1 MDNNL
6 NGLLSKWS
14 DQSCRANKVN
24 KELYERY
31 EVKRGLR
38 DIDGKG
44 VLAGLTRIG
53 EVHSY
58 IISDGKS
65 VPVPGR
71 LSYRGVNIEDLVKG
85 FLKDER
91 FGFEETCFLL
101 LVGHLPDNI
110 ELRDFRELIASNY
123 DLPEDFVRDI
133 IMKAPSKDLMNTI
146 ARSVLTLFCFDD
158 LADDLSERNVFR
170 QSVQLIANFPL
181 LAIYGYQAYAH
192 YHEKK
197 SFVIHSPRKDL
208 SIAENILYMLRHD
221 KQHTDLEAKLL
232 DLALVLHAEH
242 GGGNNS
248 TFTTHVVSSAYT
260 DIYSVVAAAMG
271 SLKGLRHG
279 GANIKVVEMFEEL
292 KANVDDWQDPEE
304 VGNYVERLVNKQ
316 AYDKTGL
323 VYGIGHAVYSISDPR
338 AIIFK
343 GYVKE
348 LAKEKGLDKEFELY
362 NLVEKLAPE
371 VIGKHRKIYKGI
383 SANVDFYSGFVYRML
398 DIPQQLFTPL
408 FAVARI
414 SGWCAHILEELA
426 NDGKIIRPA
435 YNCVEPKRVYL
446 PLEKR

>member
-1 MDNNL
+1 MENNL
-6 NGLLSKWS
+6 NGLITKWS
-14 DQSCRANKVN
+14 NQSCRANKVD
-24 KELYERY
+24 KELYTRY

-65 VPVPGR
+65 VPVHGR

-101 LVGHLPDNI
+101 LVGHLPDKI
-110 ELRDFRELIASNY
+110 ELRDFRELIANNY

-170 QSVQLIANFPL
+170 QSIQLIANFPL

-208 SIAENILYMLRHD
+208 SIAENILFMLRHD
-221 KQHTDLEAKLL
+221 NQHTDLEAKLL

-248 TFTTHVVSSAYT
+248 TFTTHVVSSSYT

-279 GANIKVVEMFEEL
+279 GANNMVVEMFEEI
-292 KANVDDWQDPEE
+292 KANVDNWEDPDE
-304 VGNYVERLVNKQ
+304 VAKYLEKLVNKQ
-316 AYDKTGL
+316 AYDRTGL
-323 VYGIGHAVYSISDPR
+323 IYGIGHAVYSISDPR

-348 LAKEKGLDKEFELY
+348 LAEEKGLGKEFELY
-362 NLVEKLAPE
+362 NLVERLAPE

-383 SANVDFYSGFVYRML
+383 SANIDFYSGFVYRML

-435 YNCVEPKRVYL
+435 YNCVEPKRMYL
-446 PLEKR
+446 PIEKR

>member
-6 NGLLSKWS
+6 NGLLTKWS
-14 DQSCRANKVN
+14 NQSCRANKVN
-24 KELYERY
+24 KELYARY

-101 LVGHLPDNI
+101 LIGHLPDPI
-110 ELRDFRELIASNY
+110 ELRDFRALIASNY
-123 DLPEDFVRDI
+123 DLPDDFVRDI

-197 SFVIHSPRKDL
+197 SFVIHAPRKDL

-221 KQHTDLEAKLL
+221 NQHTDLEAKLL

-279 GANIKVVEMFEEL
+279 GANIKVVEMFEEI
-292 KANVDDWQDPEE
+292 KANVDNWQDPEE
-304 VGNYVERLVNKQ
+304 VGNYVEKLVTKQ
-316 AYDKTGL
+316 AYDRTGL

-343 GYVKE
+343 SYVKE
-348 LAKEKGLDKEFELY
+348 LAKEKGLDHEFELY